1 MKSLDRKLLRDLWR
15 MKGQALAIVL
25 VIASGVSAF
34 VMLKSTMDS
43 LNMTKDK
50 FYRDFRFADVFV
62 SVKRAPEEAA
72 LRIGEIPGV
81 RVVQTRVVAE
91 AKLVIEGFDEPVTA
105 RLVSVPDTGSQT
117 LKRLS
122 IRKC

>member
-1 MKSLDRKLLRDLWR
+1 

-25 VIASGVSAF
+25 VIASGVCAF

-105 RLVSVPDTGSQT
+105 RLVYVADNRSQT
-117 LKRLS
+117 P
-122 IRKC
+122 